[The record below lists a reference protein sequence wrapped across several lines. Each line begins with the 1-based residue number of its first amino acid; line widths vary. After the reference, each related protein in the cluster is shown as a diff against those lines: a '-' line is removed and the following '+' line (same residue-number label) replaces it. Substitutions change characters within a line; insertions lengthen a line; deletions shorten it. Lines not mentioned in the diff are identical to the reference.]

1 MHSSQLALVQQLL
14 EESVAGIGP
23 LVGHEP
29 EDQVGASVVRVEKLL
44 AVSNV
49 HRKRLLDEDMDP
61 RLEGGDAEG
70 HVVVV
75 RRRHHQGV
83 HLAAREQV
91 VTAGEPGDEG
101 EGLEPGGVAV
111 ADGDERRPRD
121 RPVDEGSSVLGPHAS
136 QAHDPESDVGHV
148 RSADRREAC

>member
-1 MHSSQLALVQQLL
+1 MGDDVGQPACIECNNGGRAGVGLRRSLA
-14 EESVAGIGP
+14 
-23 LVGHEP
+23 
-29 EDQVGASVVRVEKLL
+29 
-44 AVSNV
+44 
-49 HRKRLLDEDMDP
+49 
-61 RLEGGDAEG
+61 
-70 HVVVV
+70 
-75 RRRHHQGV
+75 
-83 HLAAREQV
+83 
-91 VTAGEPGDEG
+91 